1 MEGSNC
7 QRGLVFIIGFL
18 SLGMILSID
27 KCERYRLY
35 PLIINQIPSTLE
47 MTLFLVKDRPF
58 CNWWHLFRL
67 VRRII
72 FKNHLFKTDV
82 PFRFCKIGL
91 RNTLFI
97 FGRKN
102 GRLFVCFVATLSDFG
117 LLF

>member
-27 KCERYRLY
+27 KCVRYRLY

-58 CNWWHLFRL
+58 CL
-67 VRRII
+67 VASFSARQEDH
-72 FKNHLFKTDV
+72 FQK
-82 PFRFCKIGL
+82 PFVQ
-91 RNTLFI
+91 
-97 FGRKN
+97 N
-102 GRLFVCFVATLSDFG
+102 GRSLQIL
-117 LLF
+117 